1 MRSNLVLLAAIAAGL
16 GVGGIHGDAE
26 ASRLRAVA
34 EAEITPVVEAAP
46 SVVDPWVYLGP
57 QAASVS
63 RLALSPLNP
72 GRMMA
77 VVDGSTD
84 LPLAAVFYESASA
97 GERWSFHGQLGSDV
111 ADVAFDAEF
120 RDFVTGS
127 FGLWFRGAGTPWWD
141 LALHPEHGYALNTDR
156 VDVHASAGAAVW
168 VTASLGD
175 SRHVFR
181 ISSDLQQW
189 DDVTP
194 AIPSS
199 DVPLELAVSPSE
211 PGSVAVAGLI
221 GGSPADVFISHDH
234 GGNWTTAATVP
245 GYLITVSTLAW
256 VGDRLYVG
264 GLDSVTYRHT
274 LYATA
279 DNGESWQLVLTSSD
293 GALGR
298 IDVAGDP
305 TQPNRLWVGTREGVY
320 RSTDGGQSWLPPA
333 PASVQGVT
341 QLVYEPVAGQLWAGL
356 ANEGVWVSDD
366 HGQSWEARNERLGAM
381 PVKTVASNPLDPSD
395 VSTMIQGTFNY
406 MAQMGHSTSGGLDW
420 TREVTMSGSQGHAVR
435 FAPSGWLYA
444 TLASPWLDSFVLRRA
459 TNGDWEEIGFQ
470 PPANSWVTPGDI
482 NFGASEDT
490 LLVSAR
496 VFDYALGYYAHHLWR
511 SGNGGQSWQPVLQGG
526 SDTGFTRI
534 ERTQGP
540 NGLRLFVLEQSY
552 LSEAPSHLWA
562 SDDDGLTWFDLTAGL
577 SPGTQQQYCAG
588 DNGQLVYVRSDV
600 ASYEIEMY
608 RSHDAGDSWTRTGW
622 NPGTYFPGTPFTAMH
637 CPGDAQQVF
646 LGGGMGH
653 LWLSHDGG
661 ESVQG
666 LLATESTWGDTW
678 LESIHLSPAGLYVG
692 HRGGVWVNPDFALP
706 VGGPQGL
713 TVGWTLSHMRYR
725 ATLAWTGGTD
735 QVEIRRDGVVVAT
748 VANTGSWSTS
758 GLRTG
763 PLPSWQVCDAGGSCS
778 AVVAP

>member
-1 MRSNLVLLAAIAAGL
+1 M
-16 GVGGIHGDAE
+16 
-26 ASRLRAVA
+26 RAVA
-34 EAEITPVVEAAP
+34 EVEVNPVVEAAP
-46 SVVDPWVYLGP
+46 AVVDPWVYLGP

-72 GRMMA
+72 ARMMA
-77 VVDGSTD
+77 LADGSTD
-84 LPLAAVFYESASA
+84 LPLAATFYESASA
-97 GERWSFHGQLGSDV
+97 GERWTFHGQLGSDV
-111 ADVAFDAEF
+111 RDVAFDAEF
-120 RDFVTGS
+120 RDFVTAS
-127 FGLWFRGAGTPWWD
+127 FGLWFRSAGTPWWD
-141 LALHPEHGYALNTDR
+141 LVLHPQHGYALNTDR
-156 VDVHASAGAAVW
+156 VDVYAAAGAAVW

-175 SRHVFR
+175 DRHVFR

-189 DDVTP
+189 HDVTP
-194 AIPSS
+194 ALPPS
-199 DVPLELAVSPSE
+199 DLPLELAVSQAQQ
-211 PGSVAVAGLI
+211 GRVAVAGI
-221 GGSPADVFISHDH
+221 SGGMASVFTSDDH
-234 GGNWTTAATVP
+234 GGSWAAAAAVP
-245 GYLITVSTLAW
+245 GNLTTVSSLAW
-256 VGDRLYVG
+256 VGERLFVG
-264 GLDSVTYRHT
+264 GLDALTFRDV
-274 LYATA
+274 LYVSQ
-279 DNGESWQLVLTSSD
+279 DGGGSWQLVLSSSA
-293 GALGR
+293 GGVGR

-305 TQPNRLWVGTREGVY
+305 AQPNRLWVGTREGVY

-333 PASVQGVT
+333 PGSVQGVT

-356 ANEGVWVSDD
+356 ANDGVWVSDD
-366 HGQSWEARNERLGAM
+366 HGQSWEARNQRLGAM
-381 PVKTVASNPLDPSD
+381 PVRTVASSPADPAQ
-395 VSTMIQGTFNY
+395 VSAMIQGTFNSI
-406 MAQMGHSTSGGLDW
+406 AQMAHSNDGGLDF
-420 TREVTMSGSQGHAVR
+420 TREVAMTGSQGHAVR
-435 FAPSGWLYA
+435 FGPSGRLYA
-444 TLASPWLDSFVLRRA
+444 TLATPEDGPMVLRRA
-459 TNGDWEEIGFQ
+459 INGDWENIGFQ

-490 LLVSAR
+490 VLVSAR
-496 VFDYALGYYAHHLWR
+496 VYSYILGYYSHHLWR

-526 SDTGFTRI
+526 WDTGFTRI

-552 LSEAPSHLWA
+552 HSDAPSHLWA
-562 SDDDGLTWFDLTAGL
+562 SDDDGLTWFDVTAGL
-577 SPGTQQQYCAG
+577 SPGIQQQYCAG
-588 DNGQLVYVRSDV
+588 NDGQLVYVRSDV

-608 RSHDAGDSWTRTGW
+608 RSHDAGDTWTRTGW

-666 LLATESTWGDTW
+666 LLANESTWGDTW
-678 LESIHLSPAGLYVG
+678 MESIHLSPAGLYVG

-706 VGGPQGL
+706 VDGPHGL
-713 TVGWTLSHMRYR
+713 TVGWTLSQMRYR

-758 GLRTG
+758 GLRHG

-778 AVVAP
+778 AVVMP